1 MRDVW
6 IVGAGMSPFGV
17 FPDLGVKELGAMA
30 CLRALKDAGV
40 KPNQIEM
47 VYCGNAAAGVLSPQG
62 TTVTQVIL
70 REVGITGIPMLRV
83 ENACASGATAINQ
96 AWLAVASGLVDVVL
110 VLGVEKMTGA
120 PRPKVFE
127 YMASASDVELEGA
140 MGLTMPGV
148 FAMIARRHMQ
158 EFGTTREQ
166 IAKVAVKNHANGA
179 LNPSAHF
186 RKPISVEDVL
196 KAPVV
201 AHPLTLLDCCPV
213 TDGAA
218 AVVLASRATAD
229 RLGKRSV
236 KLAATALQSGTYA
249 DNLDLTSFEVTVRA
263 ARKAYEQA
271 GIGPEDVDLAE
282 VHDCFTIA
290 EIVHYEDLGFCK
302 KGEGGGLIDRGET
315 AIDGRLP
322 TNASGG
328 LKAKGHPVGATGVA
342 QVVEIVE
349 QLRGDAGPRQVRDAK
364 VGLTHCLGGFMHG
377 DACAVGVTIL
387 HR

>member
-6 IVGAGMSPFGV
+6 IVGGGMSAFGV

-229 RLGKRSV
+229 RLGTRSV

-249 DNLDLTSFEVTVRA
+249 DGLDLTSFDVTVRA

-271 GIGPEDVDLAE
+271 GMGPEDVDLAE

-302 KGEGGGLIDRGET
+302 KGDGGGLIDRGET
-315 AIDGRLP
+315 ALGGRLP
-322 TNASGG
+322 VNTSGG

-349 QLRGDAGPRQVRDAK
+349 QLRGQAGPRQVKDAR

-377 DACAVGVTIL
+377 DACAVGVNIL